1 MKFYIL
7 NICKARDLFVP
18 LQCILS
24 EGLSTSSSLIIFTTQ
39 HQRMIDKNYVR
50 NLVDQW
56 LEGKDY
62 FLTDLTIS
70 SDDRIVVEIDH
81 EEGVWIEDCVEL
93 SRFIESQLDRE
104 QEDFELEV
112 GSAGIGQPFKV
123 LRQYEIHQGERV
135 ETLTNDG
142 RKLQGELHDVTPE
155 NFQLTIQEKV
165 KEEGAKRPKMV
176 DRDITLSYADVKWT
190 KYIIDFK

>member
-1 MKFYIL
+1 
-7 NICKARDLFVP
+7 
-18 LQCILS
+18 
-24 EGLSTSSSLIIFTTQ
+24 
-39 HQRMIDKNYVR
+39 MIDKNIVR
-50 NLVDQW
+50 ALVDQW

-70 SDDRIVVEIDH
+70 PDNRIVVEIDH

-93 SRFIESQLDRE
+93 SRFIESHLDRE

-123 LRQYEIHQGERV
+123 LRQYEVHQGERV
-135 ETLTNDG
+135 ETLTLDG
-142 RKLQGELHDVTPE
+142 RKLEGVLHDVTPE
-155 NFQLTIQEKV
+155 SFQLTIQEKV
-165 KEEGAKRPKMV
+165 REEGAKRPKLV
-176 DRDITLSYADVKWT
+176 DRDVQLKYSDVKWT